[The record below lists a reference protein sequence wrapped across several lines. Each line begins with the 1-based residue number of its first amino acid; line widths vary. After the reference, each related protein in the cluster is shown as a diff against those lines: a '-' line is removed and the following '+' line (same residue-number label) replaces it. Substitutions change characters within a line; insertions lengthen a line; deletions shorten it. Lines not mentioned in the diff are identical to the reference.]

1 LRDEPEFPGTK
12 TGVSVIDLGVRFAWI
27 VIVVVVL
34 PWNREFDISLEAR
47 VKRLDMRVSCLNAVE
62 FLTIP

>member
-1 LRDEPEFPGTK
+1 LRDEPEFPKTK
-12 TGVSVIDLGVRFAWI
+12 TGVSVIDLGVRFACI
-27 VIVVVVL
+27 VIVVL